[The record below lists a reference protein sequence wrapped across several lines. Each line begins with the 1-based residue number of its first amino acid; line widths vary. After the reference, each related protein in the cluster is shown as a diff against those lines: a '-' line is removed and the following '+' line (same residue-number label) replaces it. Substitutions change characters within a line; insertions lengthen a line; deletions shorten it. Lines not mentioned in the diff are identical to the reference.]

1 MSDLEIIVNKM
12 IKYGQVIPDHIFIGP
27 ALWSNFI
34 KDLESKM
41 ICSSYAISYSFK
53 EVRYS
58 FLSGYST
65 IHLVNEPGDFILMG
79 DIDAYSNYS
88 FEKAV
93 WQS

>member
-12 IKYGQVIPDHIFIGP
+12 IEDGQVIPDHIFIGP
-27 ALWSNFI
+27 ALYSNFL
-34 KDLESKM
+34 KDLKSKM
-41 ICSSYAISYSFK
+41 TYSSYTISHSFN

-58 FLSGYST
+58 FLPGYST
-65 IHLVNEPGDFILMG
+65 IHLVNEPGDFILTG

-88 FEKAV
+88 LEKAV